1 MPSFDVVSEID
12 QHELT
17 NAVDQANRE
26 ISTRFDFKGANASF
40 TLEKDEI
47 ALAAS
52 SEFSIK
58 QMQDV
63 LLNKLSKR
71 NIDPRMLTYGTM
83 ESNLH
88 EARIKAK
95 IAQGIS
101 TELGKKIVK
110 LMKDAKLKVQGSIQ
124 GDQVRVNG
132 KQRDDLQNAIQF
144 LKQQDLELPLQFTN
158 FRD

>member
-12 QHELT
+12 PHELS

-26 ISTRFDFKGANASF
+26 IQTRFDFKGSNASF
-40 TLEKDEI
+40 TLEKEEI
-47 ALAAS
+47 KLVS
-52 SEFSIK
+52 NSEFSIK

-71 NIDPRMLTYGTM
+71 QIDPRVITYDDL

-95 IAQGIS
+95 IANGIS
-101 TELGKKIVK
+101 TELAKKIIK

-124 GDQVRVNG
+124 GEQVRVNG
-132 KQRDDLQNAIQF
+132 KQRDDLQTAIQF
-144 LKQQDLELPLQFTN
+144 LKQQELELPLQFTN

>member
-12 QHELT
+12 PHELN

-26 ISTRFDFKGANASF
+26 VQTRFDFKGSNASF
-40 TLEKDEI
+40 TLEKEEI
-47 ALAAS
+47 KLVS
-52 SEFSIK
+52 NSEFSIK
-58 QMQDV
+58 QMQDI
-63 LLNKLSKR
+63 LLSKLSKR
-71 NIDPRMLTYGTM
+71 QIDPRVISYDEL

-95 IAQGIS
+95 IANGIS
-101 TELGKKIVK
+101 TELAKKIIK

-124 GDQVRVNG
+124 GEQVRVNG
-132 KQRDDLQNAIQF
+132 KQRDDLQAAIQF

>member
-12 QHELT
+12 PHELS

-26 ISTRFDFKGANASF
+26 IQTRFDFKGSNASF
-40 TLEKDEI
+40 TLDKEEI
-47 ALAAS
+47 KLVAN

-71 NIDPRMLTYGTM
+71 QIDPRAISYDEL

-95 IAQGIS
+95 IAKGIS
-101 TELGKKIVK
+101 TELAKKIIK

-124 GDQVRVNG
+124 GEQVRVNG
-132 KQRDDLQNAIQF
+132 KQRDDLQTAIQF
-144 LKQQDLELPLQFTN
+144 LKSQELELPLQFTN

>member
-12 QHELT
+12 PHELN

-26 ISTRFDFKGANASF
+26 VQTRFDFKGSNASF
-40 TLEKDEI
+40 TLEKEEI
-47 ALAAS
+47 KLVS
-52 SEFSIK
+52 NSEFSIK
-58 QMQDV
+58 QMQDI
-63 LLNKLSKR
+63 LLSKLSKR
-71 NIDPRMLTYGTM
+71 QIDPRVISYDEL

-95 IAQGIS
+95 IANGIS
-101 TELGKKIVK
+101 TELAKKIIK

-124 GDQVRVNG
+124 GEQVRVNG
-132 KQRDDLQNAIQF
+132 KQRDDLQAAIQV
-144 LKQQDLELPLQFTN
+144 LKQQDLELPLHFTN

>member
-12 QHELT
+12 PHELS

-26 ISTRFDFKGANASF
+26 IQTRFDFKGSNASF
-40 TLEKDEI
+40 TLEKEEI
-47 ALAAS
+47 KLVAN

-71 NIDPRMLTYGTM
+71 QIDPRVISYDEL

-95 IAQGIS
+95 IANGIS
-101 TELGKKIVK
+101 TELGKKIIK

-124 GDQVRVNG
+124 GEQVRVNG
-132 KQRDDLQNAIQF
+132 KQRDDLQTAIQF
-144 LKQQDLELPLQFTN
+144 LKKQELELPLQFTN